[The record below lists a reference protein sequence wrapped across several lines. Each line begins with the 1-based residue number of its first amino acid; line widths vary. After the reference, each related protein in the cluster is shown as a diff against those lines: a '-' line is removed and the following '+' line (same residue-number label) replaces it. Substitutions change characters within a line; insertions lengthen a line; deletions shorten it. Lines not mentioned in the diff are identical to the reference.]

1 MLAEKREEPK
11 CRVGGRTQCW
21 SSYCPGFSLQDAQG
35 LVDFRDVALALAALD
50 GGRSLDELTRL
61 AFEVS
66 GWGRGGTCV
75 GHAYPTQRPLWG
87 AASSS
92 F

>member
-1 MLAEKREEPK
+1 M
-11 CRVGGRTQCW
+11 QCW
-21 SSYCPGFSLQDAQG
+21 SSYCPGFSFQDAQG

-66 GWGRGGTCV
+66 VGGGGNMWWPCLPHPEASV
-75 GHAYPTQRPLWG
+75 GCCSQ
-87 AASSS
+87 
-92 F
+92 